1 MKYPERV
8 IDKELDELLPELPAI
23 ALDGP
28 TEGGGQDRDLPV
40 TAPLLVPSC

>member
-23 ALDGP
+23 ALDSPKGVGK
-28 TEGGGQDRDLPV
+28 TEMSV
-40 TAPLLVPSC
+40 TVPLLVPSC